1 MFLWFQIINCISID
15 WNYTLHSQCAGRIIK
30 ILDSDFLSDGYL
42 DVFDECE
49 KHRRC
54 GCIETSDG
62 VYWDLVEGTNTF
74 YYKRKWC
81 PGVTCQYNTWVSKW
95 ITFSSRNFKYKH
107 KCMNKYL
114 TYFESFQTYKNFEKE
129 KNCGRRNCPGRWSL
143 RYQMIKWM
151 WQATRC

>member
-15 WNYTLHSQCAGRIIK
+15 WNYTLHSQCDGRIIK
-30 ILDSDFLSDGYL
+30 IIDSYFLSDGYL

-81 PGVTCQYNTWVSKW
+81 HGVLCAYHTWVSKW

-107 KCMNKYL
+107 RLNVWINILHILNLFRHTKTLKKKKIVEEEIVL
-114 TYFESFQTYKNFEKE
+114 EDES
-129 KNCGRRNCPGRWSL
+129 
-143 RYQMIKWM
+143 
-151 WQATRC
+151 